1 MDTKELL
8 KKVRQIEIKT
18 KRRTNNLFLGEYHS
32 SFKGRGMTFSEVR
45 PYAIGDDV
53 RSIDWNK
60 TAQYSQ
66 PYVKTFEEEREL
78 SLMLLVDISASQ
90 NFGTRKQLKKET
102 VAEICA
108 SLAFSALANNDKVG
122 LILFSDEVELFLPP
136 AKGRFHALRIIR
148 ELIEFEPKNAQ
159 TNLNKALKFLLQT
172 QKRKSIVFILSDF
185 TENNY
190 AKSLN
195 AAARQHDITGIRVY
209 DEKEEI
215 LPDIGIVQFRDVE
228 TGALQIVN
236 TSSKSVRNQHKVF
249 YEKVRIQFKNNFNT
263 AGADSLS
270 IKTDDDYIK
279 KLLHYFK
286 HHHTT

>member
-18 KRRTNNLFLGEYHS
+18 KRRTNHLFLGEYHS

-45 PYAIGDDV
+45 PYHVGDDV

-60 TAQYSQ
+60 TAQYSE
-66 PYVKTFEEEREL
+66 PYVKVFEEEREL

-122 LILFSDEVELFLPP
+122 LILFSNEVELFLPP

-148 ELIEFEPKNAQ
+148 ELVEFEPKNEQ

-190 AKSLN
+190 TKSLST
-195 AAARQHDITGIRVY
+195 AARKHDVAGIRIY

-215 LPDIGIVQFRDVE
+215 LPDIGIVHFRDIE
-228 TGALQIVN
+228 TGIVQIVN
-236 TSSKSVRNQHKVF
+236 TSSKKIRKQHEAF
-249 YEKVRIQFKNNFNT
+249 YEKVEIQFKNNFST
-263 AGADSLS
+263 AGAGSLS
-270 IKTDDDYIK
+270 IRTDEDYIK
-279 KLLHYFK
+279 KLLQYFK
-286 HHHTT
+286 HHHKT